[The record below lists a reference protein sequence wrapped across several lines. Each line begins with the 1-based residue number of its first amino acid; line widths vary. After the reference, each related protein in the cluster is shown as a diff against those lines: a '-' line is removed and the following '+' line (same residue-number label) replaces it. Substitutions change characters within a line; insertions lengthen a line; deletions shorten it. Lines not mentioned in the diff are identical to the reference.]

1 MEDIVE
7 HEVVAVLV
15 LSLKIIITLFHF
27 EDVFIVFEHTTSLQC
42 FFFILYH
49 VYCFFF
55 LLKFVFMLKSK
66 HVMLGFKL
74 LLIV

>member
-27 EDVFIVFEHTTSLQC
+27 QVVFIVFEHTTSLQC
-42 FFFILYH
+42 FYFSSYIMFIVFFSFEN
-49 VYCFFF
+49 CFHAQIKTCFV
-55 LLKFVFMLKSK
+55 KF
-66 HVMLGFKL
+66 
-74 LLIV
+74 

>member
-27 EDVFIVFEHTTSLQC
+27 QDVFIMFEKITSLQC
-42 FFFILYH
+42 FYFSCYIMFI
-49 VYCFFF
+49 VFF
-55 LLKFVFMLKSK
+55 LQKIIFMLKSK
-66 HVMLGFKL
+66 HVLLGF
-74 LLIV
+74 